1 MNDGFD
7 NNNDDAVSDSN
18 NELVG
23 EYQDEIG
30 NDTESEQDFIDSDNI
45 VSDSVGDD
53 TVLPSDSEADTENS
67 ATDSEIASDAVS
79 EAGLDSAPTLT
90 ETGDINYLPELEYID
105 YLLNEQLA
113 GLKSVT
119 SVSGNSITVSFDDTS
134 SQLLTDIRTD
144 IGTMIEGQQ
153 LISTLLTS
161 VLVAVVLEYLF
172 ASAKRIMKKSTN
184 RKEL

>member
-7 NNNDDAVSDSN
+7 NINDDAVSDSD
-18 NELVG
+18 NELDG
-23 EYQDEIG
+23 GYQDEIG
-30 NDTESEQDFIDSDNI
+30 NDTESEQDIIDSDNI

-53 TVLPSDSEADTENS
+53 TILSSDSEDDTEIS
-67 ATDSEIASDAVS
+67 ATDSEIASDIVP
-79 EAGLDSAPTLT
+79 ETGMDSAPTLT

-105 YLLNEQLA
+105 YLLNEQLT
-113 GLKSVT
+113 GFQSVT

-184 RKEL
+184 RKE

>member
-7 NNNDDAVSDSN
+7 NIIDDAVSDSAS
-18 NELVG
+18 ELVG
-23 EYQDEIG
+23 EHQDEFG
-30 NDTESEQDFIDSDNI
+30 VDTEHEQGISDSDNSI
-45 VSDSVGDD
+45 SDSVGDD
-53 TVLPSDSEADTENS
+53 NILSSDSEADTENS
-67 ATDSEIASDAVS
+67 AIDSEIASDIVS
-79 EAGLDSAPTLT
+79 ETGLDSAPTLT

-105 YLLNEQLA
+105 YLLNEHLT

>member
-7 NNNDDAVSDSN
+7 NNIDDAVSDSAS
-18 NELVG
+18 ELVG
-23 EYQDEIG
+23 EHQDESG
-30 NDTESEQDFIDSDNI
+30 VDTEPKQNIIDSDNT
-45 VSDSVGDD
+45 VSDTVGDD
-53 TVLPSDSEADTENS
+53 NILSSDSEADTENS
-67 ATDSEIASDAVS
+67 TTDSEITS
-79 EAGLDSAPTLT
+79 EIGAEIGLDSAPTLT

-105 YLLNEQLA
+105 YLLNEQLT

-119 SVSGNSITVSFDDTS
+119 SDAGNSITVSFDDTS

-144 IGTMIEGQQ
+144 ISTMIEGQQ

>member
-1 MNDGFD
+1 MNDGF
-7 NNNDDAVSDSN
+7 NNIVDDAVSDSDN
-18 NELVG
+18 GLVG
-23 EYQDEIG
+23 EYTEESGENTEPEQNA
-30 NDTESEQDFIDSDNI
+30 NDADNTI
-45 VSDSVGDD
+45 SDSVGND
-53 TVLPSDSEADTENS
+53 TMLPSDSEADTENS
-67 ATDSEIASDAVS
+67 TTDSEIASENGA
-79 EAGLDSAPTLT
+79 EIGLDSVPTLT
-90 ETGDINYLPELEYID
+90 ETGDINYLPEMEYID
-105 YLLNEQLA
+105 YLLNEQLT

-119 SVSGNSITVSFDDTS
+119 SVSGNSITVSFDDSS

>member
-7 NNNDDAVSDSN
+7 NIIDDAVSDSAS
-18 NELVG
+18 ELVG

-30 NDTESEQDFIDSDNI
+30 NDTESEQDITDSDNT
-45 VSDSVGDD
+45 VSDTVGDD
-53 TVLPSDSEADTENS
+53 NILSSDSEADKEIIAN
-67 ATDSEIASDAVS
+67 DSENITDNVTGTGADT
-79 EAGLDSAPTLT
+79 APTLT

-105 YLLNEQLA
+105 YLINEQLT
-113 GLKSVT
+113 GFQSVT
-119 SVSGNSITVSFDDTS
+119 SVSGNSITVSFDDSS

-153 LISTLLTS
+153 SISTLLTS

>member
-7 NNNDDAVSDSN
+7 NNIDDAVSDSAS
-18 NELVG
+18 ELVG
-23 EYQDEIG
+23 EHQDESG
-30 NDTESEQDFIDSDNI
+30 VDTELGQDITDSDNT

-53 TVLPSDSEADTENS
+53 NILSSDSEADTEIIAN
-67 ATDSEIASDAVS
+67 DSEIAPDIVP
-79 EAGLDSAPTLT
+79 ETGMDSAPTIT

-105 YLLNEQLA
+105 YLLNEQLT
-113 GLKSVT
+113 GIQSVT

>member
-7 NNNDDAVSDSN
+7 NNIDDAVSDSAS
-18 NELVG
+18 ELVG
-23 EYQDEIG
+23 EHQNESG
-30 NDTESEQDFIDSDNI
+30 VDTELEQDFADSDNT
-45 VSDSVGDD
+45 VSDTVGDD
-53 TVLPSDSEADTENS
+53 NILSSDSESDTENS
-67 ATDSEIASDAVS
+67 TTDSEIASEIGA
-79 EAGLDSAPTLT
+79 EIGLDSAPTLT
-90 ETGDINYLPELEYID
+90 ETGDINYLPEMEYID
-105 YLLNEQLA
+105 YLLNEQLT

>member
-1 MNDGFD
+1 MNDGF
-7 NNNDDAVSDSN
+7 NNYIDDAVSDSAS
-18 NELVG
+18 ELVG
-23 EYQDEIG
+23 EHQEESG
-30 NDTESEQDFIDSDNI
+30 VDTEPKQGITDSDNT
-45 VSDSVGDD
+45 VSDTVGDD
-53 TVLPSDSEADTENS
+53 TILSSDSEVDAENTT
-67 ATDSEIASDAVS
+67 TDSEIASDIVS
-79 EAGLDSAPTLT
+79 ETGLDSAPTLT
-90 ETGDINYLPELEYID
+90 ETGDINYTPELEYID
-105 YLLNEQLA
+105 FLLNEQLT

-134 SQLLTDIRTD
+134 SQLITDIRTD

-184 RKEL
+184 RKEM

>member
-7 NNNDDAVSDSN
+7 NNINDAVSDSVS
-18 NELVG
+18 ELVG
-23 EYQDEIG
+23 EYQDESG
-30 NDTESEQDFIDSDNI
+30 VDTGTEQDITDSDNT
-45 VSDSVGDD
+45 VSDSVGND
-53 TVLPSDSEADTENS
+53 TILPSDSEVDTENT
-67 ATDSEIASDAVS
+67 ATDSEIASEIGA
-79 EAGLDSAPTLT
+79 EIGLDSAPTLT

-105 YLLNEQLA
+105 YLLNEQLT